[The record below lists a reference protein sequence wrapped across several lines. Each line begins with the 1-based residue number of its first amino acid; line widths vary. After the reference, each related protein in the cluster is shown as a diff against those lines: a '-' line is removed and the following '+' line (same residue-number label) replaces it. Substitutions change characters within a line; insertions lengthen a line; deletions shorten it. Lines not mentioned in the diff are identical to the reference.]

1 MSRSIRGRLLVGA
14 LLVVPWLSAC
24 GTAGPSVPGLPPPA
38 MGPVRPLSTQPTAAD
53 GGLECPSVLD
63 DPRGMTVP
71 VLPEGLDGKARL
83 LPDREPRS
91 LVVCSYP
98 VLDIS
103 RDTPMAPPYAV
114 RSRTVPDVTVRA
126 GIVEALAWAPRGS
139 AEGKVC
145 TQMGGNETV
154 HLVGVAYDD
163 AVVWV
168 AAKADPN
175 SCSGATN
182 GDFTSRAAVG
192 VALEGLLGAREPL
205 AQATGGC
212 DTRTL
217 GRLGDDRSL
226 APEGDPQVTVCRVT
240 SSGEPQATRLVAG
253 QSEQVVTALRTLAV
267 RPTNGT
273 CEGMEGERGRDFRLV
288 LAYAAG
294 PDAVV
299 NVVPGCQPPVLGGG
313 VEADDADRLVDL
325 VGQWSKPIPGPD
337 PDAPVSSD
345 ATSPS

>member
-1 MSRSIRGRLLVGA
+1 MSRSIGGRILAGA

-24 GTAGPSVPGLPPPA
+24 GTAGSSIPGLPPPA
-38 MGPVRPLSTQPTAAD
+38 MGPVRPLSAQPTAAD
-53 GGLECPSVLD
+53 GGLECPAAID

-71 VLPEGLDGKARL
+71 ALPEGLDGNARL
-83 LPDREPRS
+83 LPDREPSS
-91 LVVCSYP
+91 LVVCSYA

-103 RDTPMAPPYAV
+103 SATPIAPPYAV
-114 RSRTVPDVTVRA
+114 RTRTLPDAAARA
-126 GIVEALAWAPRGS
+126 GIVEALTWAPRGTT
-139 AEGKVC
+139 EGKIC
-145 TQMGGNETV
+145 TEMGGDETV
-154 HLVGVAYDD
+154 HLVGAAYDD

-168 AAKADPN
+168 TAKADPN

-192 VALEGLLGAREPL
+192 VAVEGLLGLRERL

-226 APEGDPQVTVCRVT
+226 APEGDPRVTVCRAG
-240 SSGEPQATRLVAG
+240 SSGQPVVTRLDAAQG
-253 QSEQVVTALRTLAV
+253 GQVVAALRALAV
-267 RPTNGT
+267 RPTKGT
-273 CEGMEGERGRDFRLV
+273 CEGMEGEVGRDFRLV

-313 VEADDADRLVDL
+313 VEAEDADAL
-325 VGQWSKPIPGPD
+325 VGLVEQWSEPIPGPD

-345 ATSPS
+345 APSS